1 MNVNNVKIL
10 VNIYYIEKAKMIDV
24 KGVIFISTST
34 IMVSFDF
41 FEPADTVSGLL
52 FPFPL

>member
-1 MNVNNVKIL
+1 MLKFWLIYTIL
-10 VNIYYIEKAKMIDV
+10 KEKKARMIDV
-24 KGVIFISTST
+24 KGVIFTSTST
-34 IMVSFDF
+34 IMMSFDF